1 MQAQHHASHAP
12 ARRRH
17 RAGMTAGGIVV
28 GAAAALIAGAPAAY
42 AHDRLLSSDPAEGA
56 VLNQAPTQAVLT
68 FSADV
73 EEVGTVVELQ
83 DDTGQAVAVP
93 ASTVQGADVTT
104 DLPGDLQGGEYSLI
118 YRVTS
123 SDGHPISG
131 QVAFTLPATA
141 PTPSATPTPPSTP
154 AQPSTAP
161 TPTAPSGPPTT
172 GPAPT
177 SSDAPASATAA
188 SDEELPWTPV
198 LIALAVL
205 VMGGAAAVVAV
216 RRKGTTTPAHRP
228 TPR

>member
-1 MQAQHHASHAP
+1 
-12 ARRRH
+12 
-17 RAGMTAGGIVV
+17 MTAGCIVV

-83 DDTGQAVAVP
+83 DDAGQAVA
-93 ASTVQGADVTT
+93 ASTSTVQGADVTT
-104 DLPGDLQGGEYSLI
+104 ALPGDLQGGDYTLV

-131 QVAFTLPATA
+131 QVTFALSADTA
-141 PTPSATPTPPSTP
+141 APPATPTPPSTP
-154 AQPSTAP
+154 TQPSTAP
-161 TPTAPSGPPTT
+161 TPTAPSVPPTT

-177 SSDAPASATAA
+177 PSSDAPPPAATAA

-205 VMGGAAAVVAV
+205 VIGGAAAVVAV
-216 RRKGTTTPAHRP
+216 RRRGASNASR
-228 TPR
+228 